1 MQVRLPLSS
10 SCCFT
15 PRFIATAG
23 IFQEGAVPSPSEIL
37 GQSSSEEKQKQK
49 EEIRMKNVRRF
60 SEQGGFQLL
69 GIGTPAFINFSNPMS
84 TQNSGEKNCQM
95 ELKSCHG
102 LKDCYLSSCFA
113 KQKSPPT
120 FMFCV
125 CIETT
130 NIA

>member
-1 MQVRLPLSS
+1 M
-10 SCCFT
+10 
-15 PRFIATAG
+15 
-23 IFQEGAVPSPSEIL
+23 PSPSEIL

-69 GIGTPAFINFSNPMS
+69 GIGTPAFLNFSNPMS
-84 TQNSGEKNCQM
+84 TQNSGEK
-95 ELKSCHG
+95 K
-102 LKDCYLSSCFA
+102 LSDGT
-113 KQKSPPT
+113 QKLPRVQRLLFIILLRKIEIPT
-120 FMFCV
+120 DVHVLCV